1 MRVLWD
7 FKERP
12 RNLEK
17 PKQQKQ
23 KKGRETGI
31 EGEGEGGIEERFDT
45 SALSRCSCC
54 CIHLTCGGLVG
65 LELKH

>member
-1 MRVLWD
+1 MKVLWD

-17 PKQQKQ
+17 TKTNRNKRKEERQ
-23 KKGRETGI
+23 GWG
-31 EGEGEGGIEERFDT
+31 GVGIEERFDT